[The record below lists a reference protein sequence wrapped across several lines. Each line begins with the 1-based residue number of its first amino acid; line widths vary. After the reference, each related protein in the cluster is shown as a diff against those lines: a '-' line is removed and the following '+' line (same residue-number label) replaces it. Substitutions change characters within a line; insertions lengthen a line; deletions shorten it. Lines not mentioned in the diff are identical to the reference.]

1 MKKEEKYSWVF
12 REQQNSRQRLH
23 KTRGDLLPEERPLA
37 SNTKAT
43 SIYLEGVQKPHR
55 SEALGVTKGPVYHG
69 KDFRLHSSSSP
80 REGNT
85 CSFLEQDVILPS
97 NCRFWS
103 GMNSLWCCLRV
114 PLPCSGGN
122 VEALSYLYHLGP
134 NYPPLNIT
142 FMGFFHRSLSGQ
154 DRTGQSSAFRVPFSA
169 SVLLSRARITEEMD
183 QRTPQPHCSC
193 VQCGRACIAQQG
205 QNSLRTSS
213 WEPLSNSKSVNE
225 WDVLSDVVMWRSHS
239 ISANSE
245 NKNQGKDWR
254 SGRELGRHFLYP
266 AMSPSVDSP
275 FHTCSTYSSAPWE
288 LEI

>member
-1 MKKEEKYSWVF
+1 MLPPCASSLFWG
-12 REQQNSRQRLH
+12 QR
-23 KTRGDLLPEERPLA
+23 GGSLLPLPPGPQLPTTQYNFYGFL
-37 SNTKAT
+37 S
-43 SIYLEGVQKPHR
+43 QKP
-55 SEALGVTKGPVYHG
+55 
-69 KDFRLHSSSSP
+69 
-80 REGNT
+80 
-85 CSFLEQDVILPS
+85 
-97 NCRFWS
+97 FW
-103 GMNSLWCCLRV
+103 
-114 PLPCSGGN
+114 
-122 VEALSYLYHLGP
+122 
-134 NYPPLNIT
+134 T
-142 FMGFFHRSLSGQ
+142 GQ

-183 QRTPQPHCSC
+183 QRTPQPRCSC

-245 NKNQGKDWR
+245 NKNQGKDGR

-266 AMSPSVDSP
+266 ALSPSVDSP

>member
-1 MKKEEKYSWVF
+1 MWKKRKNTVESSESN
-12 REQQNSRQRLH
+12 RTADNDC
-23 KTRGDLLPEERPLA
+23 TRPEVIYCLKKRPLA

-122 VEALSYLYHLGP
+122 VEAGSYLYHLGP
-134 NYPPLNIT
+134 DYPPLNIT

-154 DRTGQSSAFRVPFSA
+154 DRTGQDRAVPSEYPSQQACSSAEPELLKRWTNELLSLTA
-169 SVLLSRARITEEMD
+169 AACSVAGLALLSRDKTAWG
-183 QRTPQPHCSC
+183 PQ
-193 VQCGRACIAQQG
+193 AE
-205 QNSLRTSS
+205 NLSLTASLWMS
-213 WEPLSNSKSVNE
+213 GMFS
-225 WDVLSDVVMWRSHS
+225 VMWLCEDHTVSLQTPKTKIRERTGDQE
-239 ISANSE
+239 E
-245 NKNQGKDWR
+245 N
-254 SGRELGRHFLYP
+254 
-266 AMSPSVDSP
+266 
-275 FHTCSTYSSAPWE
+275 WE
-288 LEI
+288 DTFYTLLWVLQ